1 MRHFHWT
8 HMCLVGG
15 LVLTSMATDANA
27 DAWNKK
33 TYVTI
38 SQSIEVPGAVL
49 PPGKY
54 VFKLMDSASN
64 RHIVQILNA
73 DENHV
78 FTTNLAVAKQR
89 MEPADK
95 TVLTF
100 YEMPGGG
107 PEPIRSW
114 FYPGDTIGQEFAYPG
129 KRATEISQVVGV
141 KVPVLT
147 ASAANDSVAAPVET
161 PAVETQPA
169 VVPDNSADRI
179 ATPTEEPAPVAAP
192 PVTPEATSPESVE
205 PPAEQPA
212 EPVAVQE
219 PAQPAQPAEPEM
231 PHTAGNTVALG
242 LAGITLLGVA
252 ASIRKTAQRAGSRS

>member
-1 MRHFHWT
+1 
-8 HMCLVGG
+8 MCLLGG
-15 LVLTSMATDANA
+15 MVLTSMATNANA

-54 VFKLMDSASN
+54 VFKLLDSASN

-78 FTTNLAVAKQR
+78 YTTNLAIAKER
-89 MEPADK
+89 MQPADK

-107 PEPIRSW
+107 PEPVRSW

-129 KRATEISQVVGV
+129 RRATEISQAVGQR
-141 KVPVLT
+141 VPVLT
-147 ASAANDSVAAPVET
+147 ASAANEPTAAVET

-169 VVPDNSADRI
+169 VVPDTSADR
-179 ATPTEEPAPVAAP
+179 TETSREAEPAPVAAA
-192 PVTPEATSPESVE
+192 PVTPEATSPEAIE

-212 EPVAVQE
+212 EPAAVQE
-219 PAQPAQPAEPEM
+219 PAPPAQPAQPEM

-242 LAGITLLGVA
+242 LAGISLLGVA
-252 ASIRKTAQRAGSRS
+252 ASIRKTAQRAGGRS